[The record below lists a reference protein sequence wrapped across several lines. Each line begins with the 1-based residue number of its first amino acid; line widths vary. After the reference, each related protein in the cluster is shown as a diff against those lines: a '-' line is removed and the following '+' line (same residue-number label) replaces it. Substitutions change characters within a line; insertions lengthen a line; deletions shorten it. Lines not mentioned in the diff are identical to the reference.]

1 MQTDP
6 NKAHDEQAKDV
17 ELNDEQLESASGGA
31 PTPATDEGTGALKAT
46 PIGGYP
52 R

>member
-6 NKAHDEQAKDV
+6 NKAHDEKAKDV

-31 PTPATDEGTGALKAT
+31 PTPEGTGDDDTRTAS
-46 PIGGYP
+46 PWGGSP